1 MANKKRSITKSII
14 ILLAVVDLIA
24 LALSGIIG
32 SLITTRG
39 ISFEGWYKS
48 YSSLFT
54 WLVFLAVTGVIFV
67 MVLMNFSLNVNRD
80 VMRENAD
87 LENSHFQTDKELR
100 HNPDFT
106 VCKLSDCPE
115 QQDGIVVGSKVTK
128 KGDVNILMTRPSHTM
143 IIGATGSGK
152 TTGGVNQNIEIMS
165 RTETKPSMII
175 ADLKGELYD
184 THARGLRARGY
195 NVIVLNLA
203 EPYKST
209 RWNPC
214 ETILVRIREIKS
226 LDNVKQSAGKY
237 ITQDGTV
244 YSTLQEVVTRK
255 RTLQDEIYEYSKDL
269 VWAICPIE
277 NKTQPNWEK
286 GARSLILALVLAFG
300 EDVLEGTMSEEQFC
314 LFNIYYNLQKYCNA
328 EVEELTQY
336 LIDKRDPARSQV
348 PGHAKTVLLT
358 RENTLTSYLSDVTE
372 YISWLADRGICALT
386 SQSEIDLRRFDEEPT
401 ALFIRI
407 PDHRETRH
415 NLVTLFTMQAYKEL
429 VEKAQINLT
438 KGVTKAAEL
447 QRTVYFIL
455 DEFGNMP
462 KLYNLSTLITV
473 SRSRRIFL
481 MLVVQ
486 SFKQLSDK
494 YGADIAEVVKGSCI
508 NKIFVGTDE
517 EKTVEEFS
525 QLCGKRTVESVSMSS
540 SSNDNEASSAQTGA
554 KEIPLINTGELK
566 RLNRQGHYGHIVLAR
581 FGQYPV
587 MSYHTPFF
595 EAKKVY
601 DTGYSG
607 TVEEIPARVFDE
619 DDALFDIVSNI
630 KQPISQEEQPA
641 SGGELNEEE
650 PHTENSVDTDIEGA
664 INELIEELAAQLEVC
679 KVCMSDVEY
688 KMCGEYAAN
697 AQTQQLYL
705 VAEQIYGNT
714 ESVSGKLRLKK
725 LMSFIKDVFD
735 PKFNEISNLMGNNY
749 KRGGK

>member
-1 MANKKRSITKSII
+1 MAKTKSKRSITKPII
-14 ILLAVVDLIA
+14 ILLVVVDLLA
-24 LALSGIIG
+24 LAAAGVIG

-39 ISFEGWYKS
+39 ITFEGWYSS
-48 YSSLFT
+48 YTSIFT
-54 WLVFLAVTGVIFV
+54 WMIFIAVSGIILIMT
-67 MVLMNFSLNVNRD
+67 LMNFSLNVNRD

-87 LENSHFQTDKELR
+87 LEDSHFQTDKELKK
-100 HNPDFT
+100 NPDFI
-106 VCKLSDCPE
+106 VCNMSNLSDIE
-115 QQDGIVVGSKVTK
+115 DGVVVGSKVTRS
-128 KGDVNILMTRPSHTM
+128 GDVNILMTRPSHTM

-152 TTGGVNQNIEIMS
+152 TTGGVNQNIEILS
-165 RTETKPSMII
+165 RTKTKPSMII

-184 THARGLRARGY
+184 THAQGLRARGY

-214 ETILVRIREIKS
+214 ECILVRIREIKS
-226 LDNVKQSAGKY
+226 LDNVTQNAGKY
-237 ITQDGTV
+237 ITSDGTK
-244 YSTLQEVVTRK
+244 YNTLQDVVTRK

-300 EDVLEGTMSEEQFC
+300 EDVLDGKMSEEQFC
-314 LFNIYYNLQKYCNA
+314 LFNIYYNLQKYANA
-328 EVEELTQY
+328 DVEELSQY
-336 LIDKRDPARSQV
+336 LIEQRDPVHSQV

-358 RENTLTSYLSDVTE
+358 RDNTLTSYLSDVTE

-386 SQSEIDLRRFDEEPT
+386 SRSEIDLRKFDEEPT

-415 NLVTLFTMQAYKEL
+415 NLVTLFTMQAYKEI
-429 VEKAQINLT
+429 VEKAQINLSHGET
-438 KGVTKAAEL
+438 TEAEL
-447 QRTVYFIL
+447 KRTVYFIL

-494 YGADIAEVVKGSCI
+494 YGADTAEVVKGSCI

-525 QLCGKRTVESVSMSS
+525 QLCGKRTVQKVSMSS
-540 SSNDNEASSAQTGA
+540 SSNDNEASSASTA
-554 KEIPLINTGELK
+554 ASEIPLINTGDLK
-566 RLNRQGHYGHIVLAR
+566 RLNRKGHYGHIVLAR

-595 EAKKVY
+595 EAKNVY
-601 DTGYSG
+601 AENYTGE
-607 TVEEIPARVFDE
+607 TVEMPARVFDE
-619 DDALFDIVSNI
+619 DEVLFDIMTDTESGNSLEQGSSSVEEAAPEKVESTPSETIEDLI
-630 KQPISQEEQPA
+630 KD
-641 SGGELNEEE
+641 LL
-650 PHTENSVDTDIEGA
+650 D
-664 INELIEELAAQLEVC
+664 ELAAGLRLC
-679 KVCMSDVEY
+679 KACMNEVEY
-688 KMCGEYAAN
+688 SLCSGYVEQV
-697 AQTQQLYL
+697 QTEQLYRVL
-705 VAEQIYGNT
+705 EQIRNNT
-714 ESVSGKLRLKK
+714 DVVSSKLRIGKF
-725 LMSFIKDVFD
+725 MTFVRNVFD
-735 PKFNEISNLMGNNY
+735 PEFNRLSNEINVNY
-749 KRGGK
+749 ANMR

>member
-1 MANKKRSITKSII
+1 MAKTKSKRSITKPII
-14 ILLAVVDLIA
+14 ILLVVVDF
-24 LALSGIIG
+24 LALGAAGVIG

-39 ISFEGWYKS
+39 ITFEGWYSS
-48 YSSLFT
+48 YTSIFT
-54 WLVFLAVTGVIFV
+54 WMIFIAVSGIILIMT
-67 MVLMNFSLNVNRD
+67 LMNFSLNVNRD

-87 LENSHFQTDKELR
+87 LEDSHWQTDKELKK
-100 HNPDFT
+100 NPDFI
-106 VCKLSDCPE
+106 VCNMSKLGDVE
-115 QQDGIVVGSKVTK
+115 DGVVVGSKVTK

-152 TTGGVNQNIEIMS
+152 TTGGVNQNIEILS
-165 RTETKPSMII
+165 RTKTKPSMII

-184 THARGLRARGY
+184 THAQGLRARGY

-214 ETILVRIREIKS
+214 ESILVRIREIKS
-226 LDNVKQSAGKY
+226 LDNVTQNAGKY
-237 ITQDGTV
+237 ITSDGTK
-244 YSTLQEVVTRK
+244 YNTLQDVVTRK

-286 GARSLILALVLAFG
+286 GARALILALVLAFG
-300 EDVLEGTMSEEQFC
+300 EDVLDGKMSEEQFC
-314 LFNIYYNLQKYCNA
+314 LFNIYYNMQKYCTA
-328 EVEELTQY
+328 EVEELSQY
-336 LIDKRDPARSQV
+336 LIEQRDPAHSQV

-358 RENTLTSYLSDVTE
+358 RDNTLTSYLSDVTE

-386 SQSEIDLRRFDEEPT
+386 SQSEIDIRKFDEEPT

-429 VEKAQINLT
+429 VEKSQINLSHGET
-438 KGVTKAAEL
+438 TKAEL
-447 QRTVYFIL
+447 KRTVYFIL

-494 YGADIAEVVKGSCI
+494 YGADTAEVVKGSCI

-525 QLCGKRTVESVSMSS
+525 QLCGKRAVQKVSMSS
-540 SSNDNEASSAQTGA
+540 SSNDNEASSASTSA
-554 KEIPLINTGELK
+554 SEIPLINTGELK
-566 RLNRQGHYGHIVLAR
+566 RLNRKGHYGHIVLAR

-595 EAKKVY
+595 EAKNVY
-601 DTGYSG
+601 AENYTG
-607 TVEEIPARVFDE
+607 EIAEMPARVFEE
-619 DDALFDIVSNI
+619 DSVLFDII
-630 KQPISQEEQPA
+630 TDAIRPQEIEAGANEIAA
-641 SGGELNEEE
+641 SEAPPEAMAPQTLE
-650 PHTENSVDTDIEGA
+650 DA
-664 INELIEELAAQLEVC
+664 INELMDELAARLAQC
-679 KVCMSDVEY
+679 KVCMSEP
-688 KMCGEYAAN
+688 EYALCSGYVTG
-697 AQTQQLYL
+697 AQTEQLYR
-705 VAEQIYGNT
+705 VVEQIGNNT
-714 ESVSGKLRLKK
+714 ENVSSKLRLKK
-725 LMSFIKDVFD
+725 LMSFIRDVFD
-735 PKFNEISNLMGNNY
+735 PKFNEISNEVNVNY
-749 KRGGK
+749 ARGAK